1 MFYGK
6 SQIVM
11 RYVLVGSNTDL
22 SKLAFFWSNG
32 LHMFGYLACA
42 ILGNRNALGASIGM
56 MSGLVKVLFAQFMRR
71 SHLDLA
77 RDLAK

>member
-1 MFYGK
+1 
-6 SQIVM
+6 M

-42 ILGNRNALGASIGM
+42 ILVNKNALGTGIGM
-56 MSGLVKVLFAQFMRR
+56 MLGLMKVLFAQFTGR
-71 SHLDLA
+71 SHIDLA
-77 RDLAK
+77 RDLAQ